1 MLMAAPSQPVPAQP
15 PAPASSW
22 LRPRGSSQSGM
33 SQYNER
39 VVLQAVRLNGGLPKA
54 ELARVTRLSTQTV
67 SLIINRLLAQGLVSK
82 GQPQRGKVGQPPV
95 PIMIAPDGAF
105 FIGVKIGRRSVELLL
120 IDFAGA
126 VRARRSAGYRY
137 PEPDSLFVQIGAEM
151 ASLIATLAP
160 HQAARLSGIGV
171 AAPLGLGGW
180 QALLGGTPRQAARW
194 EQIDL
199 RAQVQA
205 QTHLPVAFAK
215 DTMAACMA
223 ELVAG
228 RGRSIQSF
236 LYIFVG
242 AFVGG
247 GLVLGSSVHTGLDG
261 NAGALGSVPLGLADG
276 NAARPVAP
284 DQLLNAASLF
294 TLEQLYLA
302 AGLDDR
308 AAYDE
313 RALQAPW
320 LVHTEAWLEDAAR
333 ALALAVSSANCVLDL
348 DQVVLDSSAHPG
360 LLARLLDAGARALD
374 YYSWEGVRRPALLK
388 GDVGPDAR
396 AIGAALL
403 PLHAHFAPDH
413 ALFLKLIDGGH
424 GPGSLGCVPR

>member
-1 MLMAAPSQPVPAQP
+1 MAAPAQP
-15 PAPASSW
+15 APTPPLAPAFDW
-22 LRPRGSSQSGM
+22 LRPRGSNQSGM

-39 VVLQAVRLNGGLPKA
+39 VVLQAVRLKGGLPKA

-82 GQPQRGKVGQPPV
+82 GQPQRGKVGQPSV
-95 PIMIAPDGAF
+95 PITIEPDGAF

-126 VRARRSAGYRY
+126 VRARRSARYRY
-137 PEPDSLFVQIGAEM
+137 PEPDSLFVQIGAEL
-151 ASLIATLAP
+151 AALIATLAP
-160 HQAARLSGIGV
+160 QQLPRLGGIGL

-180 QALLGGTPRQAARW
+180 QALLGGAPQQAARW

-236 LYIFVG
+236 IYIFVG
-242 AFVGG
+242 TFVGG
-247 GLVLGSSVHTGLDG
+247 GLVLGSSVHSGLNG
-261 NAGALGSVPLGLADG
+261 NAGALGSAPLRVADG
-276 NAARPVAP
+276 KAARPATP

-294 TLEQLYLA
+294 TLERLYTA

-320 LVHTEAWLEDAAR
+320 LVHTEAWLDDAAR
-333 ALALAVSSANCVLDL
+333 AVGLAVSSANCVLDL
-348 DQVVLDSSAHPG
+348 DQVVLDSSGHPA
-360 LLARLLDAGARALD
+360 LLARLLEASVRALD
-374 YYSWEGVRRPALLK
+374 YYNWEGVRRPALLK
-388 GDVGPDAR
+388 GEVGPDAR

-403 PLHAHFAPDH
+403 PLHAHFAPDR
-413 ALFLKLIDGGH
+413 ALFLKLIDGGQ
-424 GPGSLGCVPR
+424 GAG